1 MLRMLAPVVAAAW
14 LVAGDGLAQSG
25 GGEPSSPLTPWGDPD
40 LQGVWDFGTMTPLQR
55 PEDQADKA
63 FLTEE
68 EAAAAEAAVSARID
82 RELEPSAVG
91 RARPAVG
98 DANAAGRYNE
108 FWMERPANVV
118 EDRRTSLIVDPPDGR
133 LPPLTPRGEATQQLG
148 SYWEDLPLGRPV
160 RVRGAGIGV
169 DNPEDRGLAER
180 CLIGF
185 NTGPPMAPALY
196 NNHVQLFQ
204 TPDTVVIFNE
214 MVHDARI
221 VPLDGRPHLP
231 HEIRQWMGDARGHWD
246 GDTLV
251 VETANFTDKTGSFD
265 TTYVTTVGDG
275 LTLHLTERFRRLDED
290 TLHYEY
296 TVDDPMHFTRTFT
309 AVLPMRRSDAP
320 MFEYACHEGNRGL
333 EVILSGGRAAR
344 ERAREETQPREESER

>member
-1 MLRMLAPVVAAAW
+1 MVRFLALFAAFA
-14 LVAGDGLAQSG
+14 LLAAGDARAQSG
-25 GGEPSSPLTPWGDPD
+25 GGEPSSPVTPWGAPD

-55 PEDQADKA
+55 PEELADKA
-63 FLTEE
+63 FLSEE
-68 EAAAAEAAVSARID
+68 EAAAAEAAVVARID

-91 RARPAVG
+91 RPRLAVG
-98 DANAAGRYNE
+98 DTNAAARYNE

-118 EDRRTSLIVDPPDGR
+118 GDRRTSLIVDPPDGR

-148 SYWEDLPLGRPV
+148 SYWEDLPLGHPV
-160 RVRGAGIGV
+160 RVRGAGSGV
-169 DNPEDRGLAER
+169 DHPEERGLAER
-180 CLIGF
+180 CLVGF
-185 NTGPPMAPALY
+185 NTGPPMAPSLY
-196 NNHVQLFQ
+196 NNHMQLFQ

-231 HEIRQWMGDARGHWD
+231 HAIRQWMGDARGYWD

-251 VETANFTDKTGSFD
+251 VETTNFTDKTGSFD
-265 TTYVTTVGDG
+265 TTYLTTVGNG

-296 TVDDPMHFTRTFT
+296 TVDDPLHFTRAFT

-344 ERAREETQPREESER
+344 EDGKPGEDGKQ